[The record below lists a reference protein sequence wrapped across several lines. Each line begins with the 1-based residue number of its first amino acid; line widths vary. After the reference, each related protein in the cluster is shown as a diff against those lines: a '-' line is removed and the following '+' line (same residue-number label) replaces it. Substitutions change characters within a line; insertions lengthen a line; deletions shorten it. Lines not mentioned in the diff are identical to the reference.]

1 MVVHEPMQTELAR
14 ATCGAMSR
22 NGEPC
27 QHPAGFRTQHPGEGR
42 CYLHGGMSPRGA
54 DSPSFKH
61 GNRSRYTAV
70 LKTQLAEKLDL
81 LENHDPVD
89 IVDELQLQRALLL
102 DFIADKDTFSSS
114 DRELLM
120 RWAEQISRTAE
131 RLVRMRNDTAMTAA
145 ELKLIAARLAD
156 TVARYMPDDEDRQ
169 RAFLAELLSSMGM
182 Q

>member
-1 MVVHEPMQTELAR
+1 MSDNLLLAV
-14 ATCGAMSR
+14 CGAKNRS
-22 NGEPC
+22 GEPC
-27 QHPAGFRTQHPGEGR
+27 QRPAGWGTDHVGEGR
-42 CYLHGGMSPRGA
+42 CKLHGGLTPRGA
-54 DSPSFKH
+54 DSPHYKH
-61 GNRSRYTAV
+61 GAYSRYASALRPTVQAHIAA
-70 LKTQLAEKLDL
+70 LAD
-81 LENHDPVD
+81 HDPVD

-102 DFIADKDTFSSS
+102 DFISDKSSFSAA